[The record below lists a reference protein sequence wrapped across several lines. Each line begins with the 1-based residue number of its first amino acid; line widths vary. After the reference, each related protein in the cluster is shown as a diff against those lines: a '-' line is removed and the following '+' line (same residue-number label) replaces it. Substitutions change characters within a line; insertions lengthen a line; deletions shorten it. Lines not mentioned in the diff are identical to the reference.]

1 MLSTPEYLQNA
12 SANLWDGKMLYTK
25 SYYGTVGC
33 SCLNVGSRYLLP
45 VLIPLYGT
53 LHHQA
58 YRGFYCCQRPAATVQ
73 LCINYQEMLLLFRY
87 CSMAMVTM
95 TDATDTTSL
104 NQTFFSIVGRD
115 DL

>member
-1 MLSTPEYLQNA
+1 MDLQCYRDLNI
-12 SANLWDGKMLYTK
+12 WKMLLLI
-25 SYYGTVGC
+25 YGTVKYYIQNH
-33 SCLNVGSRYLLP
+33 NVGSRYLLP
-45 VLIPLYGT
+45 ILIPLYGT